1 MHPHGTGRHP
11 RHPRQRHV
19 WCCRVPVAVPLELTS
34 WRLALG
40 LGLRRAQDGRAQ
52 RKLYL
57 RRRRGRGGPLDH
69 AESVNAAVLGYVLRR
84 RRLPLE
90 LGQLGSRLGAL
101 AIGERRPRER
111 RAFEHRVWRA
121 AGEQRARSQGELVR
135 DVARRLGEPQPV
147 RRGRRRLREGGVH
160 REHRRLQA
168 VRPVLLVPCA
178 RRRAA
183 PRRGRATCLGSASA
197 VRVRVRVFGFGFGF
211 G

>member
-1 MHPHGTGRHP
+1 MHPHGTPHGTG

-34 WRLALG
+34 WGFALG
-40 LGLRRAQDGRAQ
+40 LELRRAQHGRAQ

-69 AESVNAAVLGYVLRR
+69 AERVDAAVLGYVLGR

-90 LGQLGSRLGAL
+90 LGQLGNMLGTL
-101 AIGERRPRER
+101 AIGNRRPRER

-135 DVARRLGEPQPV
+135 DVARRLGKPQPV
-147 RRGRRRLREGGVH
+147 RRWRRLLREGGVR
-160 REHRRLQA
+160 REYRRLQA

-178 RRRAA
+178 GRRAA
-183 PRRGRATCLGSASA
+183 PRRGRTTW
-197 VRVRVRVFGFGFGF
+197 
-211 G
+211 